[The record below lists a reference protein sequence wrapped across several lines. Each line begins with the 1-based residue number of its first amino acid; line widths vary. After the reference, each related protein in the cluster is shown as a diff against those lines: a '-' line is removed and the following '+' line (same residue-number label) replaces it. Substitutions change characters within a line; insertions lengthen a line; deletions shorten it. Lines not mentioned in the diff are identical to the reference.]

1 VIENGEP
8 SAPSAPVPLPR
19 SGAGNVLEVIYGI
32 LFAPR
37 AAFGRLS
44 ARPPLAFGLIT
55 AAVVS
60 VLLLL
65 ANVRSLTA
73 VLSELGAPQAGL
85 LAGMLALALLPL
97 AALGFLFTAAT
108 YDFTAQLLG
117 GRGAAVG
124 MTALLGLAE
133 LPRLALLPVAAFVDA
148 VWVVALVAVGIAA
161 WVAVL
166 RVLAIMALYRIGAGR
181 AVVTVVA
188 VPVLVGM
195 VAALIV
201 GAFWGTIVSMV
212 FLTYG
217 S

>member
-1 VIENGEP
+1 VTG
-8 SAPSAPVPLPR
+8 S
-19 SGAGNVLEVIYGI
+19 VLEFIYGI

-37 AAFGRLS
+37 ATFGRLS
-44 ARPPLAFGLIT
+44 DRPPLAFGLIT

-65 ANVRSLTA
+65 ANVRSLAA
-73 VLSELGAPQAGL
+73 VLSQIVAPQAGL
-85 LAGMLALALLPL
+85 LAGMLAVALLPL

-117 GRGAAVG
+117 GRGTAVG
-124 MTALLGLAE
+124 LMALLGLAE
-133 LPRLALLPVAAFVDA
+133 LPRLALLPVVAFVDA
-148 VWVVALVAVGIAA
+148 AWVVILVAVGVTI

-166 RVLAIMALYRIGAGR
+166 RVLAIMALYRIGTGR
-181 AVVTVVA
+181 AVVTVAA
-188 VPVLVGM
+188 VPVLVAI
-195 VAALIV
+195 VATVIV
-201 GAFWGTIVSMV
+201 GVFWGTIVSMV